1 MTHPVTIITVA
12 ALTGFLVVAQL
23 YLPLPLLG
31 DIAEA
36 HDVSL
41 ARAGLVSSVFGF
53 AYAAGFLI
61 FGPASDRL
69 GRRPVMIGG
78 LAALSVASLV
88 VILMPGWGSL
98 LGARAVQGIVAA
110 ALPPVALAYLGEVL
124 PPARRVTGIAWMSTA
139 FLVAGLAGQVYG
151 DFAGGLAAAIGPLAL
166 AYGVAAVA
174 IARLPAAP
182 GPEGA
187 GRADRSPLSAVL
199 VLWRSLPSILTR
211 APLLPAYGAAL
222 VLLMSFV
229 AFYTG
234 LSWMRDDALASAG
247 LDLFTARLV
256 ALPAMFLT
264 LGASRLVA
272 RVGARQVVS
281 GGLALAAVGA
291 ASAAIA
297 PGVSVLVAASVVFVA
312 GIAVTV
318 PSLIAL
324 IGSLEPERRG
334 AATALYT
341 FTLFVGASLGPQIPA
356 LVEPAGFTGLCSLL
370 AALLAGG
377 ALINTPR
384 AVRAIA

>member
-1 MTHPVTIITVA
+1 MTHPVTIIMVA
-12 ALTGFLVVAQL
+12 ALTGLLVVTQL

-31 DIAEA
+31 GIAEA

-53 AYAAGFLI
+53 AYAAGFLV

-78 LAALSVASLV
+78 LVALSAASLAAT
-88 VILMPGWGSL
+88 LMPDWGTL
-98 LGARAVQGIVAA
+98 LGARAVQGIAAA

-124 PPARRVTGIAWMSTA
+124 PPSRRVTGIAWMSTA

-151 DFAGGLAAAIGPLAL
+151 DLAGGLAAAIGPLAV
-166 AYGVAAVA
+166 AYAVAAVA

-182 GPEGA
+182 RPQGA
-187 GRADRSPLSAVL
+187 VGSDRSPMSAVL
-199 VLWRSLPSILTR
+199 ALWRSLPSILTR
-211 APLLPAYGAAL
+211 APLVPAYAAAL

-234 LSWMRDDALASAG
+234 LSWMREDALASAG

-264 LGASRLVA
+264 LAASRLVA

-281 GGLALAAVGA
+281 GGLALAGVGA

-297 PGVSVLVAASVVFVA
+297 PGVVALVAASVVFVA
-312 GIAVTV
+312 GIAVPV

-324 IGSLEPERRG
+324 IGGLEPERRG

-356 LVEPAGFTGLCSLL
+356 LVEPAGFPGLCSLL
-370 AALLAGG
+370 AALLLAG
-377 ALINTPR
+377 ALVNTPR